1 MNFSWHIK
9 MYFQKTF
16 MPESRTY
23 RAVAPGRVNLIGDHT
38 DYTGGLVLPMAI
50 KMFTSIEFSL
60 QQNYV
65 ELRSESEEGH
75 YRRALSERSKTGV
88 GSSWGRYVDAVFSLI
103 AEPHGL
109 TGVIRSTLPIG
120 AGLSSSASLEV
131 ALALALG
138 FQGDELSLALLG
150 QRAEHMATQVPCG
163 IMDQLCITSAVAG
176 SASLINCSTYEVAHI
191 PIPDDVK
198 VVVRFVM
205 ARQLEASA
213 YAQRVDECRLA
224 EHFVG
229 PLNNA
234 DMSDIAKIPDAI
246 VRARATHVIS
256 ENARV
261 LAFATALSIGDFS
274 LAGEIMN
281 ESHKSLAE
289 NFAVSVLEMDQAVA
303 DLVATPGV
311 YGARMTG
318 GGFGGCVVA
327 LCEPNAN
334 VDGWVVEPVGAAHLQ

>member
-1 MNFSWHIK
+1 
-9 MYFQKTF
+9 
-16 MPESRTY
+16 MPKSRSY

-60 QQNYV
+60 QENYV
-65 ELRSESEEGH
+65 DLRSESEDGI
-75 YRRALSERSKTGV
+75 YRRALSDRSDPQTS
-88 GSSWGRYVDAVFSLI
+88 SSWGRYVDAVLSLI
-103 AEPHGL
+103 EEPQGL

-176 SASLINCSTYEVAHI
+176 TASLINCSTYEVTHI

-198 VVVRFVM
+198 VVVRFVT
-205 ARQLEASA
+205 ARQLEGSA
-213 YAQRVDECRLA
+213 YAQRVEECRLA

-229 PLNNA
+229 PLSVA
-234 DMSDIAKIPDAI
+234 DMSDVTKIPDAI
-246 VRARATHVIS
+246 VRSRATHVIS

-261 LAFATALSIGDFS
+261 SAFATALSVSDFS
-274 LAGEIMN
+274 LAGEIMQ

-289 NFAVSVLEMDQAVA
+289 NFAVSVPEMDQAVA
-303 DLVATPGV
+303 QLAATPGV

-327 LCEPNAN
+327 LCEPSAQ
-334 VDGWVVEPVGAAHLQ
+334 VEGWVVEPVGAASLQ

>member
-1 MNFSWHIK
+1 MSK
-9 MYFQKTF
+9 
-16 MPESRTY
+16 SRTY
-23 RAVAPGRVNLIGDHT
+23 RAFAPGRVNLIGDHT

-60 QQNYV
+60 QENYV
-65 ELRSESEEGH
+65 DLKSESEEGF
-75 YRRALSERSKTGV
+75 YRRALSERSKPET
-88 GSSWGRYVDAVFSLI
+88 STSWGRYVDAVLSLI
-103 AEPHGL
+103 EEPQGL

-120 AGLSSSASLEV
+120 AGLSSSASLEI

-163 IMDQLCITSAVAG
+163 IMDQLCITTAVAG

-205 ARQLEASA
+205 ARQLEGSA
-213 YAQRVDECRLA
+213 YAQRVEECRLA

-229 PLNNA
+229 PLNIA
-234 DMSDIAKIPDAI
+234 DMSDVSNIPDAI
-246 VRARATHVIS
+246 VRSRATHVVS

-261 LAFATALSIGDFS
+261 SAFATALSVGEFS
-274 LAGEIMN
+274 LAGEIMQ

-289 NFAVSVLEMDQAVA
+289 NFSVSVPEMDQAVA
-303 DLVATPGV
+303 QLAATPGV

-327 LCEPNAN
+327 LCEPNAQ
-334 VDGWVVEPVGAAHLQ
+334 VEGWVVEPVGAASLQ

>member
-1 MNFSWHIK
+1 
-9 MYFQKTF
+9 
-16 MPESRTY
+16 MPKSRTY

-60 QQNYV
+60 QENYV
-65 ELRSESEEGH
+65 DLRSESEDGI
-75 YRRALSERSKTGV
+75 YRRALSDRSDPQTS
-88 GSSWGRYVDAVFSLI
+88 SSWGRYVDAVLSLI
-103 AEPHGL
+103 EEPQGL

-176 SASLINCSTYEVAHI
+176 TASLINCSTYEVTHI
-191 PIPDDVK
+191 PIPEDVK
-198 VVVRFVM
+198 VVVRFVT
-205 ARQLEASA
+205 ARQLEGSA
-213 YAQRVDECRLA
+213 YAQRVEECRLA

-229 PLNNA
+229 PLSVA
-234 DMSDIAKIPDAI
+234 DMSDVTKIPDAI
-246 VRARATHVIS
+246 VRSRATHVIS

-261 LAFATALSIGDFS
+261 SAFATALSVSDFS
-274 LAGEIMN
+274 LAGEIMQ

-289 NFAVSVLEMDQAVA
+289 NFAVSVPEMDQAVA
-303 DLVATPGV
+303 QLAATPGV

-327 LCEPNAN
+327 LCEPSAQ
-334 VDGWVVEPVGAAHLQ
+334 VEGWVVEPVGAASLQ

>member
-1 MNFSWHIK
+1 MNKVFAHRS
-9 MYFQKTF
+9 
-16 MPESRTY
+16 
-23 RAVAPGRVNLIGDHT
+23 VAPGRVNLIGDHT

-60 QQNYV
+60 QENYV
-65 ELRSESEEGH
+65 DLRSESEEGI
-75 YRRALSERSKTGV
+75 YRRALSERSDPQT
-88 GSSWGRYVDAVFSLI
+88 GSSWGRYVDAVLALI
-103 AEPHGL
+103 DEPQGL

-176 SASLINCSTYEVAHI
+176 TASLINCSTYEVTHI

-198 VVVRFVM
+198 VVVRFVT
-205 ARQLEASA
+205 ARQLEGSA

-229 PLNNA
+229 PLSVA
-234 DMSDIAKIPDAI
+234 DMSDVTKIPDAI
-246 VRARATHVIS
+246 VRSRATHVIS

-261 LAFATALSIGDFS
+261 SAFATALSVSDFS
-274 LAGEIMN
+274 LAGEIML

-289 NFAVSVLEMDQAVA
+289 NFAVSVPEMDQAVA
-303 DLVATPGV
+303 QLAATPGV
-311 YGARMTG
+311 YGARRTG

-327 LCEPNAN
+327 LCEPSAQ
-334 VDGWVVEPVGAAHLQ
+334 VEGWVVEPVGAASLQ

>member
-1 MNFSWHIK
+1 
-9 MYFQKTF
+9 
-16 MPESRTY
+16 MPKSRSY

-60 QQNYV
+60 QENYV
-65 ELRSESEEGH
+65 DLRSESEDGI
-75 YRRALSERSKTGV
+75 YRRALSDRSDPQTS
-88 GSSWGRYVDAVFSLI
+88 SSWGRYADAVLSLI
-103 AEPHGL
+103 EEPQGL

-176 SASLINCSTYEVAHI
+176 TASLINCSTYEVTHI
-191 PIPDDVK
+191 PIPEDVK
-198 VVVRFVM
+198 VVVRFVT
-205 ARQLEASA
+205 ARQLEGSA
-213 YAQRVDECRLA
+213 YAQRVEECRLA

-229 PLNNA
+229 PLSVA
-234 DMSDIAKIPDAI
+234 DMSDVTKIPDAI
-246 VRARATHVIS
+246 VRSRATHVIS

-261 LAFATALSIGDFS
+261 SAFATALSVSDFS
-274 LAGEIMN
+274 LAGEIMQ

-289 NFAVSVLEMDQAVA
+289 NFAVSVPEMDQAVA
-303 DLVATPGV
+303 QLAATPGV

-327 LCEPNAN
+327 LCEPSAQ
-334 VDGWVVEPVGAAHLQ
+334 VEGWVVEPVGAASLQ

>member
-1 MNFSWHIK
+1 
-9 MYFQKTF
+9 
-16 MPESRTY
+16 MPKSRSY

-60 QQNYV
+60 QENYV
-65 ELRSESEEGH
+65 DLRSESEDGI
-75 YRRALSERSKTGV
+75 YRRALSDRSDPQTS
-88 GSSWGRYVDAVFSLI
+88 SSWGRYVDAVLSLI
-103 AEPHGL
+103 EEPQGL

-176 SASLINCSTYEVAHI
+176 TASLINCSTYEVTHI
-191 PIPDDVK
+191 PIPEDVK
-198 VVVRFVM
+198 VVVRFVT
-205 ARQLEASA
+205 ARQLEGSA
-213 YAQRVDECRLA
+213 YAQRVEECRLA

-229 PLNNA
+229 PLSVA
-234 DMSDIAKIPDAI
+234 DMSDVTKIPDAI
-246 VRARATHVIS
+246 VRSRATHVIS

-261 LAFATALSIGDFS
+261 SAFATALSVSDFS
-274 LAGEIMN
+274 LAGEIMQ

-289 NFAVSVLEMDQAVA
+289 NFAVSVPEMDQAVA
-303 DLVATPGV
+303 QLAAIPGV

-327 LCEPNAN
+327 LCEPSAQ
-334 VDGWVVEPVGAAHLQ
+334 VEGWVVEPVGAASLQ

>member
-1 MNFSWHIK
+1 MSK
-9 MYFQKTF
+9 
-16 MPESRTY
+16 SRTY
-23 RAVAPGRVNLIGDHT
+23 RAFAPGRVNLIGDHT

-60 QQNYV
+60 QENYV
-65 ELRSESEEGH
+65 DLRSESEEGI
-75 YRRALSERSKTGV
+75 YRRALSERSKSETGT
-88 GSSWGRYVDAVFSLI
+88 SWGRYVDALLSLI
-103 AEPHGL
+103 EEPQGL

-120 AGLSSSASLEV
+120 AGLSSSASLEI

-198 VVVRFVM
+198 VVVRLVM
-205 ARQLEASA
+205 ARQLEGSA
-213 YAQRVDECRLA
+213 YAQRVEECRLA
-224 EHFVG
+224 EHFAG
-229 PLNNA
+229 PLNIA
-234 DMSDIAKIPDAI
+234 DMSDVSNIPDAI
-246 VRARATHVIS
+246 VRSRATHVVS

-261 LAFATALSIGDFS
+261 SAFATALSVGEFS
-274 LAGEIMN
+274 LAGEIMQ

-289 NFAVSVLEMDQAVA
+289 NFAVSLPEMDQAVA
-303 DLVATPGV
+303 QLAATPGV

-327 LCEPNAN
+327 LCEPNAQ
-334 VDGWVVEPVGAAHLQ
+334 VEGWVVEPVGAASLQ

>member
-1 MNFSWHIK
+1 
-9 MYFQKTF
+9 
-16 MPESRTY
+16 MPKSRSY

-60 QQNYV
+60 QENYV
-65 ELRSESEEGH
+65 DLRSESEDGI
-75 YRRALSERSKTGV
+75 YRRALSDRSDPQTS
-88 GSSWGRYVDAVFSLI
+88 SSWGRYVDAVLSLI
-103 AEPHGL
+103 EEPQGL

-176 SASLINCSTYEVAHI
+176 TASLINCSTYEVTHI

-198 VVVRFVM
+198 VVVRLVT
-205 ARQLEASA
+205 ARQLEGSA
-213 YAQRVDECRLA
+213 YAQRVDECRFA

-229 PLNNA
+229 PLSVA
-234 DMSDIAKIPDAI
+234 DMSDVTKIPDAI
-246 VRARATHVIS
+246 VRSRATHVIS

-261 LAFATALSIGDFS
+261 SAFATALSVSDFS
-274 LAGEIMN
+274 LAGEIMQ

-289 NFAVSVLEMDQAVA
+289 NFAVSVPEMDQAVA
-303 DLVATPGV
+303 QLAATPGV

-327 LCEPNAN
+327 LCEPSAQ
-334 VDGWVVEPVGAAHLQ
+334 VEGWVVEPVGAASLQ

>member
-1 MNFSWHIK
+1 
-9 MYFQKTF
+9 
-16 MPESRTY
+16 MPKSRSY

-60 QQNYV
+60 QENYV
-65 ELRSESEEGH
+65 DLRSESEDGI
-75 YRRALSERSKTGV
+75 YRRALSDRSDPQTS
-88 GSSWGRYVDAVFSLI
+88 SSWGRYVDAVLSLI
-103 AEPHGL
+103 EEPQGL

-176 SASLINCSTYEVAHI
+176 TASLINCSTYEVTHI

-198 VVVRFVM
+198 VVVRFVT
-205 ARQLEASA
+205 ARQLEGSA
-213 YAQRVDECRLA
+213 YAQRVEECRIA

-229 PLNNA
+229 PLSVA
-234 DMSDIAKIPDAI
+234 EMSDVTKIPDAI
-246 VRARATHVIS
+246 VRSRATHVIS

-261 LAFATALSIGDFS
+261 SAFATALSVSDFS
-274 LAGEIMN
+274 LAGEIMQ

-289 NFAVSVLEMDQAVA
+289 NFAVSVPEMDQAVA
-303 DLVATPGV
+303 QLAATPGV

-327 LCEPNAN
+327 LCEPSAQ
-334 VDGWVVEPVGAAHLQ
+334 VEGWVVEPVGAASLQ

>member
-1 MNFSWHIK
+1 MSFSWLIE
-9 MYFQKTF
+9 MYCQKTF
-16 MPESRTY
+16 MPKSRTY

-60 QQNYV
+60 QENYV
-65 ELRSESEEGH
+65 DLRSESEDGI
-75 YRRALSERSKTGV
+75 YRRALSDRSDPEIGLL
-88 GSSWGRYVDAVFSLI
+88 WGRYVDAILSLI
-103 AEPHGL
+103 EEPQGL

-176 SASLINCSTYEVAHI
+176 TASLINCSTYEVTHI
-191 PIPDDVK
+191 PIPEDVK
-198 VVVRFVM
+198 VVVRFVT
-205 ARQLEASA
+205 ARQLEGSA
-213 YAQRVDECRLA
+213 YAQRVEECRLA

-229 PLNNA
+229 PLSVA
-234 DMSDIAKIPDAI
+234 DMSDVTKIPDAI
-246 VRARATHVIS
+246 VRSRATHVIS

-261 LAFATALSIGDFS
+261 SAFATALSVSDFS
-274 LAGEIMN
+274 LAGEIMQ

-289 NFAVSVLEMDQAVA
+289 NFAVSVPEMDQAVA
-303 DLVATPGV
+303 QLAATPGV

-327 LCEPNAN
+327 LCEPSAQ
-334 VDGWVVEPVGAAHLQ
+334 VEGWVVEPVGAASLQ

>member
-1 MNFSWHIK
+1 
-9 MYFQKTF
+9 
-16 MPESRTY
+16 MPKSRSY

-60 QQNYV
+60 QENYV
-65 ELRSESEEGH
+65 DLRSESEDGI
-75 YRRALSERSKTGV
+75 YRRALSDRSDPQTS
-88 GSSWGRYVDAVFSLI
+88 SSWGRYVDAVLSLI
-103 AEPHGL
+103 EEPQGL

-176 SASLINCSTYEVAHI
+176 TASLINCSTYEVTHI
-191 PIPDDVK
+191 PIPEDVK
-198 VVVRFVM
+198 VVVRFVT
-205 ARQLEASA
+205 ARQLEGSA
-213 YAQRVDECRLA
+213 YAQRVEECRLA

-229 PLNNA
+229 PLSVA
-234 DMSDIAKIPDAI
+234 DMSDVTKIPDAI
-246 VRARATHVIS
+246 VRSRATHVIS

-261 LAFATALSIGDFS
+261 SAFATALSVSDFS
-274 LAGEIMN
+274 LAGEIMQ

-289 NFAVSVLEMDQAVA
+289 NFAVSVPEMDQAVA
-303 DLVATPGV
+303 QLAATPGV

-327 LCEPNAN
+327 LCEPSAQ
-334 VDGWVVEPVGAAHLQ
+334 VEGWVVEPVGAASLQ

>member
-1 MNFSWHIK
+1 MSFSWLIE
-9 MYFQKTF
+9 MYCQKTF

-60 QQNYV
+60 QENEV
-65 ELRSESEEGH
+65 ELRSESEEGL
-75 YRRALSERSKTGV
+75 YRRALSERSRAV
-88 GSSWGRYVDAVFSLI
+88 NGSSWGRYVDAVLSLI
-103 AEPHGL
+103 EEPHGL
-109 TGVIRSTLPIG
+109 MGVIRSTLPIG

-163 IMDQLCITSAVAG
+163 IMDQLCIASAVAG

-205 ARQLEASA
+205 ARQLEGSA
-213 YAQRVDECRLA
+213 YAQRVDECRRA

-229 PLNNA
+229 PLNIA
-234 DMSDIAKIPDAI
+234 DMGDVTKIPDAI
-246 VRARATHVIS
+246 VRSRATHVIS

-261 LAFATALSIGDFS
+261 LAFAAALSIGDFS
-274 LAGEIMN
+274 LAGEIMQ

-289 NFAVSVLEMDQAVA
+289 NFAVSVPEMDEAVA
-303 DLVATPGV
+303 HLVATPGV

-327 LCEPNAN
+327 LCEPNAH
-334 VDGWVVEPVGAAHLQ
+334 VDGWVVEPVGAANLQ

>member
-1 MNFSWHIK
+1 MNKVFAHRS
-9 MYFQKTF
+9 
-16 MPESRTY
+16 
-23 RAVAPGRVNLIGDHT
+23 VAPGRVNLIGDHT

-60 QQNYV
+60 QENYV
-65 ELRSESEEGH
+65 DLRSESEEGI
-75 YRRALSERSKTGV
+75 YRRALSERSDPQT
-88 GSSWGRYVDAVFSLI
+88 GSSWGRYVDAVLALI
-103 AEPHGL
+103 DEPQGL

-163 IMDQLCITSAVAG
+163 IMDQLCIASAVAG

-198 VVVRFVM
+198 VVVRFIM
-205 ARQLEASA
+205 ARKLEGSE
-213 YAQRVDECRLA
+213 YAQRVDECQLA
-224 EHFVG
+224 ERFVG
-229 PLNNA
+229 PLNMAGIDEVAN
-234 DMSDIAKIPDAI
+234 IPDAI
-246 VRARATHVIS
+246 IRSRAIHVVS

-261 LAFATALSIGDFS
+261 SAFATALSAGDFS
-274 LAGEIMN
+274 QAGELML

-289 NFAVSVLEMDQAVA
+289 NFAVSVPEMDQAVA

-334 VDGWVVEPVGAAHLQ
+334 VDGWVVEPVGAANLQ

>member
-1 MNFSWHIK
+1 
-9 MYFQKTF
+9 
-16 MPESRTY
+16 MPKSRSY

-60 QQNYV
+60 QENYV
-65 ELRSESEEGH
+65 DLRSESEDGI
-75 YRRALSERSKTGV
+75 YRRALSDRSDPQTS
-88 GSSWGRYVDAVFSLI
+88 SSWGRYVDAVLSLI
-103 AEPHGL
+103 EEPQGL

-176 SASLINCSTYEVAHI
+176 TASLINCSTYEVTHI
-191 PIPDDVK
+191 PIPEDVK
-198 VVVRFVM
+198 VVVRFVT
-205 ARQLEASA
+205 ARQLEGSA
-213 YAQRVDECRLA
+213 YAQRVEECRLA

-229 PLNNA
+229 PLSVA
-234 DMSDIAKIPDAI
+234 DMSDVTKIPDAI
-246 VRARATHVIS
+246 LRSRATHVIS

-261 LAFATALSIGDFS
+261 SAFATALSVSDFS
-274 LAGEIMN
+274 LAGEIMQ

-289 NFAVSVLEMDQAVA
+289 NFAVSVPEMDQAVA
-303 DLVATPGV
+303 QLAATPGV

-327 LCEPNAN
+327 LCEPSAQ
-334 VDGWVVEPVGAAHLQ
+334 VEGWVVEPVGAASLQ

>member
-1 MNFSWHIK
+1 
-9 MYFQKTF
+9 
-16 MPESRTY
+16 MPKSRTY

-38 DYTGGLVLPMAI
+38 DYTGGLALPMAI

-60 QQNYV
+60 QENYV
-65 ELRSESEEGH
+65 DLRSESEDGI
-75 YRRALSERSKTGV
+75 YRRALSERSKPETGT
-88 GSSWGRYVDAVFSLI
+88 SWGRYVDAVLSLI
-103 AEPHGL
+103 EEPQGL

-120 AGLSSSASLEV
+120 AGLSSSASLEI

-163 IMDQLCITSAVAG
+163 IMDQLCIASAVAG
-176 SASLINCSTYEVAHI
+176 TASLINCSTYEVTHI

-198 VVVRFVM
+198 VVVRFVT
-205 ARQLEASA
+205 ARQLEGSA

-229 PLNNA
+229 PLSVA
-234 DMSDIAKIPDAI
+234 DMNDVMKIPDAI
-246 VRARATHVIS
+246 VRSRATHVIS

-261 LAFATALSIGDFS
+261 SAFATALSVGYFS
-274 LAGEIMN
+274 LAGEIMQ

-289 NFAVSVLEMDQAVA
+289 NFAVSVPEMDQAVA
-303 DLVATPGV
+303 QLAATPGV

-327 LCEPNAN
+327 LCEPNAQ
-334 VDGWVVEPVGAAHLQ
+334 VEGWVVEPVGAASLQ

>member
-1 MNFSWHIK
+1 ME
-9 MYFQKTF
+9 MYCQKTF
-16 MPESRTY
+16 MPKSRSY

-60 QQNYV
+60 QENYV
-65 ELRSESEEGH
+65 DLRSESEDGI
-75 YRRALSERSKTGV
+75 YRRALSDRSDPQTS
-88 GSSWGRYVDAVFSLI
+88 SSWGRYVDAVLSLI
-103 AEPHGL
+103 EEPQGL

-176 SASLINCSTYEVAHI
+176 TASLINCSTYEVTHI

-198 VVVRFVM
+198 VVVRFVT
-205 ARQLEASA
+205 ARQLEGSA
-213 YAQRVDECRLA
+213 YAQRVEECRIA

-229 PLNNA
+229 PLSVA
-234 DMSDIAKIPDAI
+234 EMSDVTKIPDAI
-246 VRARATHVIS
+246 VRSRATHVIS

-261 LAFATALSIGDFS
+261 SAFATALSVSDFS
-274 LAGEIMN
+274 LAGEIMQ

-289 NFAVSVLEMDQAVA
+289 NFAVSVPEMDQAVA
-303 DLVATPGV
+303 QLAATPGV

-327 LCEPNAN
+327 LCEPSAQ
-334 VDGWVVEPVGAAHLQ
+334 VEGWVVEPVGAASLQ

>member
-1 MNFSWHIK
+1 MSFSWLIE
-9 MYFQKTF
+9 MCCQKTF

-65 ELRSESEEGH
+65 ELRSESEEGL
-75 YRRALSERSKTGV
+75 YRRALSGRSKTGI
-88 GSSWGRYVDAVFSLI
+88 GSSWGRYVDAVLSLLE
-103 AEPHGL
+103 EPHGL

-138 FQGDELSLALLG
+138 FQGDELSLAQLG

-205 ARQLEASA
+205 ARQLEGSA

-229 PLNNA
+229 PLNIA
-234 DMSDIAKIPDAI
+234 DLSDVTNIPDAI
-246 VRARATHVIS
+246 VRSRATHVIS

-261 LAFATALSIGDFS
+261 SAFATALSVSDFS
-274 LAGEIMN
+274 LAGEIMQ

-289 NFAVSVLEMDQAVA
+289 NFAVSAPEMDQAVA
-303 DLVATPGV
+303 QLAATPGV

-327 LCEPNAN
+327 LCEPSAQ
-334 VDGWVVEPVGAAHLQ
+334 VEGWVVEPVGAASLQ

>member
-1 MNFSWHIK
+1 
-9 MYFQKTF
+9 
-16 MPESRTY
+16 MPKSRTY

-60 QQNYV
+60 QENYV
-65 ELRSESEEGH
+65 DLRSESEDGI
-75 YRRALSERSKTGV
+75 YRRALSDRSDPQTS
-88 GSSWGRYVDAVFSLI
+88 SSWGRYVDAVLSLI
-103 AEPHGL
+103 EEPQGL

-176 SASLINCSTYEVAHI
+176 TASLINCSTYEVTHI
-191 PIPDDVK
+191 PIPEDVK
-198 VVVRFVM
+198 VVVRFVT
-205 ARQLEASA
+205 ARQLEGSA
-213 YAQRVDECRLA
+213 YAQRVEECRLA

-229 PLNNA
+229 HLSVA
-234 DMSDIAKIPDAI
+234 DMSDVTKIPDAI
-246 VRARATHVIS
+246 VRSRATHVIS

-261 LAFATALSIGDFS
+261 SAFATALSVSDFS
-274 LAGEIMN
+274 LAGEIMQ

-289 NFAVSVLEMDQAVA
+289 NFAVSVPEMDQAVA
-303 DLVATPGV
+303 QLAATPGV

-327 LCEPNAN
+327 LCEPSAQ
-334 VDGWVVEPVGAAHLQ
+334 VEGWVVEPVGAASLQ

>member
-1 MNFSWHIK
+1 
-9 MYFQKTF
+9 
-16 MPESRTY
+16 MPKSRTY
-23 RAVAPGRVNLIGDHT
+23 KAVAPGRVNLIGDHT
-38 DYTGGLVLPMAI
+38 DYTGGLALPMAI

-60 QQNYV
+60 QENYV
-65 ELRSESEEGH
+65 DLRSESEDGI
-75 YRRALSERSKTGV
+75 YRRALSERSKPETGT
-88 GSSWGRYVDAVFSLI
+88 SWGRYVDAVLSLI
-103 AEPHGL
+103 EEPQGL

-120 AGLSSSASLEV
+120 AGLSSSASLEI

-163 IMDQLCITSAVAG
+163 IMDQLCIASAVAG
-176 SASLINCSTYEVAHI
+176 TASLINCSTYEVKHI

-198 VVVRFVM
+198 VVVRFVT
-205 ARQLEASA
+205 ARQLEGSA

-229 PLNNA
+229 PLSVA
-234 DMSDIAKIPDAI
+234 DMNDVMKIPDAI
-246 VRARATHVIS
+246 VRSRATHVIS

-261 LAFATALSIGDFS
+261 SAFATALSVGDFS
-274 LAGEIMN
+274 LAGEIMQ

-289 NFAVSVLEMDQAVA
+289 NFAVSVPEMDQAVA
-303 DLVATPGV
+303 QLAATPGV

-327 LCEPNAN
+327 LCEPNAQ
-334 VDGWVVEPVGAAHLQ
+334 VEGWVVEPVGAASLQ

>member
-1 MNFSWHIK
+1 
-9 MYFQKTF
+9 
-16 MPESRTY
+16 MPKSRSY

-60 QQNYV
+60 QENYV
-65 ELRSESEEGH
+65 DLRSESEDGI
-75 YRRALSERSKTGV
+75 YRRALSDRSDPQTS
-88 GSSWGRYVDAVFSLI
+88 SSWGRYVDAVLSLI
-103 AEPHGL
+103 EEPQGL

-176 SASLINCSTYEVAHI
+176 TASLINCSTYEVTHI
-191 PIPDDVK
+191 PIPEDVK
-198 VVVRFVM
+198 VVVRFVT
-205 ARQLEASA
+205 ARQLEGSA
-213 YAQRVDECRLA
+213 YAQRVEECRIA

-229 PLNNA
+229 PLSVA
-234 DMSDIAKIPDAI
+234 EMSDVTKIPDAI
-246 VRARATHVIS
+246 VRSRATHVIS

-261 LAFATALSIGDFS
+261 SAFATALSVSDFS
-274 LAGEIMN
+274 LAGEIMQ

-289 NFAVSVLEMDQAVA
+289 NFAVSAPEMDQAVA
-303 DLVATPGV
+303 QLAATPGV

-327 LCEPNAN
+327 LCEPSAQ
-334 VDGWVVEPVGAAHLQ
+334 VEGWVVEPVGAASLQ

>member
-1 MNFSWHIK
+1 
-9 MYFQKTF
+9 
-16 MPESRTY
+16 MPKSRSY

-60 QQNYV
+60 QENYV
-65 ELRSESEEGH
+65 DLRSESEDGI
-75 YRRALSERSKTGV
+75 YRRALSDRSDPQTS
-88 GSSWGRYVDAVFSLI
+88 SSWGRYVDAVLSLI
-103 AEPHGL
+103 EEPQGL

-176 SASLINCSTYEVAHI
+176 TASLINCSTYEVTHI
-191 PIPDDVK
+191 PIPEDVK
-198 VVVRFVM
+198 VVVRFVT
-205 ARQLEASA
+205 ARQLEGSA
-213 YAQRVDECRLA
+213 YAQRVEECRLA

-229 PLNNA
+229 PLSVA
-234 DMSDIAKIPDAI
+234 DMSDVTKIPDAI
-246 VRARATHVIS
+246 VRSRATHVIS

-261 LAFATALSIGDFS
+261 SAFATALSVSDFS
-274 LAGEIMN
+274 LAGEIMQ

-289 NFAVSVLEMDQAVA
+289 NFAVSVPEIDQAVA
-303 DLVATPGV
+303 QLAATPGV

-327 LCEPNAN
+327 LCEPSAQ
-334 VDGWVVEPVGAAHLQ
+334 VEGWVVEPVGAASLQ

>member
-1 MNFSWHIK
+1 MSK
-9 MYFQKTF
+9 
-16 MPESRTY
+16 SRTY
-23 RAVAPGRVNLIGDHT
+23 RAFAPGRVNLIGDHT

-60 QQNYV
+60 QENYV
-65 ELRSESEEGH
+65 DLRSESEEGF
-75 YRRALSERSKTGV
+75 YRRALLERSKPETGT
-88 GSSWGRYVDAVFSLI
+88 SWGRYVDALLSLI
-103 AEPHGL
+103 EEPQGL

-120 AGLSSSASLEV
+120 AGLSSSASLEI

-198 VVVRFVM
+198 VVVRLVM
-205 ARQLEASA
+205 ARQLEGSA
-213 YAQRVDECRLA
+213 YAQRVEECRLA
-224 EHFVG
+224 EHFAG
-229 PLNNA
+229 PLNIA
-234 DMSDIAKIPDAI
+234 DMSDVSNIPDAI
-246 VRARATHVIS
+246 VRSRATHVVS

-261 LAFATALSIGDFS
+261 SAFATALSVGEFS
-274 LAGEIMN
+274 LAGEIMQ

-289 NFAVSVLEMDQAVA
+289 NFAVSLPEMDQAVA
-303 DLVATPGV
+303 QLAATPGV

-327 LCEPNAN
+327 LCEPNAQ
-334 VDGWVVEPVGAAHLQ
+334 VEGWVVEPVGAASLQ

>member
-1 MNFSWHIK
+1 
-9 MYFQKTF
+9 
-16 MPESRTY
+16 
-23 RAVAPGRVNLIGDHT
+23 VNLIGDHT

-60 QQNYV
+60 QENYV
-65 ELRSESEEGH
+65 DLRSESEDGI
-75 YRRALSERSKTGV
+75 YRRALSDRSDPQTS
-88 GSSWGRYVDAVFSLI
+88 SSWGRYVDAVLSLI
-103 AEPHGL
+103 EEPQGL

-131 ALALALG
+131 ALALAMG

-176 SASLINCSTYEVAHI
+176 TASLINCSTYEVTHI
-191 PIPDDVK
+191 PIPEDVK
-198 VVVRFVM
+198 VVVRFVT
-205 ARQLEASA
+205 ARQLEGSA

-229 PLNNA
+229 PLSVA
-234 DMSDIAKIPDAI
+234 EMSDVTKIPDAI
-246 VRARATHVIS
+246 VRSRATHVIS

-261 LAFATALSIGDFS
+261 SAFATALSVSDFS
-274 LAGEIMN
+274 LAGEIMQ

-289 NFAVSVLEMDQAVA
+289 NFAVSVPEMDQAVA
-303 DLVATPGV
+303 QLAATPGV
-311 YGARMTG
+311 YGALMTG

-327 LCEPNAN
+327 LCEPNAQ
-334 VDGWVVEPVGAAHLQ
+334 VEGWVVEPVGAASLQ